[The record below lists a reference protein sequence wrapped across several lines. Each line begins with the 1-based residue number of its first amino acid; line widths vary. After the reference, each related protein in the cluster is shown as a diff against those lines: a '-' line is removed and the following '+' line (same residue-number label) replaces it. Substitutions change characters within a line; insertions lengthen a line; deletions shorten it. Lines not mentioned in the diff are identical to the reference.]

1 MKLLTGAVLSAVLF
15 AAGPALADRGDD
27 RGHGKQHWKQS
38 QHFDNY
44 RGYRGPP
51 RYVVRR
57 DVHHYYR
64 PEPQYYAP
72 AYAPVYA
79 PVYAPAPVYR
89 PSAGIHITLPNLYI
103 PLR

>member
-1 MKLLTGAVLSAVLF
+1 MKLLTSAVLSVMLF

-27 RGHGKQHWKQS
+27 RGHGKHHWKQS
-38 QHFDNY
+38 KHYDKHYNKHHGHY
-44 RGYRGPP
+44 APP

-64 PEPQYYAP
+64 PAPRYYVP
-72 AYAPVYA
+72 AYA
-79 PVYAPAPVYR
+79 YAPAPVYR
-89 PSAGIHITLPNLYI
+89 PSAGIHVTLPNIYI